1 MGYSNDNGYVATSV
15 AELMALVMEN
25 INTEFGT
32 SYTAETF
39 EGTNFY
45 KYFYAAIQEMQR
57 NEVKTSEIFLKMQ
70 DYFNETNEKVLRPL
84 VTPPGIIDALLEAGY
99 TASVKPAENADA
111 GKAFICVDVDDAA
124 DDYAETKLEIC
135 NLIKDYVVAGVVP
148 QGTEEEL
155 IVISNGQEFPFRF
168 NLPDRTD
175 IKLRLTLTI
184 SRNNK
189 SVIASDDDIKD
200 TLLAN
205 IQAKYSLGKD
215 FEPET
220 YFSVLDAPWC
230 SDILL
235 EYSLD
240 GGSVWLDDVYESEYD
255 EIFDFDLTDIT
266 LVQS

>member
-1 MGYSNDNGYVATSV
+1 MGYSNEQGYIATTV

-25 INTEFGT
+25 VNTEFGT
-32 SYTAETF
+32 SYTVETF

-45 KYFYAAIQEMQR
+45 KFLYAAIQEMQR

-84 VTPPGIIDALLEAGY
+84 VTPNGIIDALLQAGY
-99 TASVKPAENADA
+99 TASVKPAENVDA
-111 GKAFICVDVDDAA
+111 GKAFICVDVDDT
-124 DDYAETKLEIC
+124 DPDYADTKLAIC
-135 NLIKDYVVAGVVP
+135 TLIKDYIVAGVVP

-175 IKLRLTLTI
+175 IKLKLTLTI
-184 SRNNK
+184 SRNNQN
-189 SVIASDDDIKD
+189 VIASDDDIKD
-200 TLLAN
+200 ILLAN
-205 IQAKYSLGKD
+205 IQSKYSLGKD

-220 YFSVLDAPWC
+220 YFTYADAPWC
-230 SDILL
+230 SDIEL

-240 GGSVWLDDVYESEYD
+240 NGSTWETEVYESEYD
-255 EIFDFDLTDIT
+255 EIFDFDLSDIT